1 MPNPEHCP
9 LPRSDSSRGIDTRW
23 RSPDDLAVQ
32 SSRSTQSFGKLFE
45 QFVIA
50 EVLIGVDAFLI
61 GNLDQFR

>member
-1 MPNPEHCP
+1 MQQ
-9 LPRSDSSRGIDTRW
+9 T
-23 RSPDDLAVQ
+23 
-32 SSRSTQSFGKLFE
+32 SRSTQPFGKLFE